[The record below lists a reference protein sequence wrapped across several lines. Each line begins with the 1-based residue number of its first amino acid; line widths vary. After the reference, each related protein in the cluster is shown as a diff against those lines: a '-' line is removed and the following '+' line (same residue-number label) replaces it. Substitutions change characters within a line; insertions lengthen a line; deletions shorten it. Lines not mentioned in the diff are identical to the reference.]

1 MHNYNSLMG
10 ILVGLGQAS
19 VDRLKMTWGRIH
31 TKHLETYRLL
41 QQYFNPG
48 NSFKFLR
55 EKLKSSGN
63 ALPYMG
69 CVLGDL
75 TFMDEGNPNYI
86 TEDNVRLINFPKLH
100 LINRS
105 ITEIHQYQKS
115 RFSMNLKEPVYTF
128 LQQMPVLQDPRELHA
143 LSLEREP
150 RQINPV

>member
-1 MHNYNSLMG
+1 MG

-19 VDRLKMTWGRIH
+19 IDRLRMTWSRINA
-31 TKHLETYRLL
+31 KQLETYRLL

-55 EKLKSSGN
+55 EKLKTSGGN

-75 TFMDEGNPNYI
+75 TFMDEGNPNFI

-115 RFSMNLKEPVYTF
+115 RYSLNIKEPIFTI
-128 LQQMPVLQDPRELHA
+128 LQQMPVLQDRELYN
-143 LSLEREP
+143 LSLEREA
-150 RQINPV
+150 RQANPL